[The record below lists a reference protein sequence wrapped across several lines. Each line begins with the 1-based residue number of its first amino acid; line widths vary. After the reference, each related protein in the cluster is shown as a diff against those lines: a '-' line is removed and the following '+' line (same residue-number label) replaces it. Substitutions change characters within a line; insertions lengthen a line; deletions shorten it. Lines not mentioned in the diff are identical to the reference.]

1 MNLVNTA
8 LCSCFGFLRPRPR
21 EMKME
26 TQNIISHQEIDPLLS
41 ADEGLN
47 DEQIKLLVQHQA
59 RCVRMHVLYVS
70 LCRAGYRPPAAHAPT
85 EIPTLMSGMDRW
97 R

>member
-59 RCVRMHVLYVS
+59 CRMLYIRRMLYGV
-70 LCRAGYRPPAAHAPT
+70 CRRIRG
-85 EIPTLMSGMDRW
+85 SGMGLCGW
-97 R
+97 FET

>member
-1 MNLVNTA
+1 
-8 LCSCFGFLRPRPR
+8 
-21 EMKME
+21 MKME

-70 LCRAGYRPPAAHAPT
+70 LCRAGYRTPGAHAPT